1 MVQSKKLT
9 NPFYQSKASKTSF
22 NSLSSKNINILKW
35 NFLAM
40 AAETFHVCISNA
52 LSLSTFFFTFSLFRK
67 FCLHR
72 QHNPLENVQIFVD
85 SYHTFVPLKPFT
97 MGSLTE
103 LCPCQYPLFPP
114 FKNQLSSKYALY
126 RSAFQKMH

>member
-1 MVQSKKLT
+1 MFVFPMRCRYL
-9 NPFYQSKASKTSF
+9 PFLHF
-22 NSLSSKNINILKW
+22 LSSESFTSIGSTQPVGKRTNI
-35 NFLAM
+35 
-40 AAETFHVCISNA
+40 
-52 LSLSTFFFTFSLFRK
+52 R
-67 FCLHR
+67 
-72 QHNPLENVQIFVD
+72 VD

-126 RSAFQKMH
+126 RSAFHKMH